1 MKTSQKV
8 ILIILDGWGIR
19 EEAFGNP
26 ILVGDARNFEYL
38 FRNFPSTLLFAHG
51 KYVGLPDDQEG
62 NSEAGH
68 QNIGAGRV
76 IIQDSVLISRKIQD
90 GSFFKNKALKEVISH
105 VKKNQSKLH
114 LMGLLSGKSTSHSS
128 PDHLFALIQMAR
140 EEKVKKVILHLFTD
154 GRDSSPHSAV
164 EFLGNLKRYLKNGN
178 FDSTKF
184 LIATIC
190 GRVFAMDRKK
200 DWRNIEKAYNLLVLG
215 EGNKASSP
223 EEAIVHAYN
232 LNLTDEFIPPTIID
246 QKEKVTID
254 DNDGVIFF
262 NLRGD
267 RGRELTRA
275 FLQKDFEKRNEKS
288 FKRKKVLKNLKFVT
302 FTDFGKDLD
311 GALVAFPRE
320 KISNTLPWILKDFE
334 QLYLSEAEKFPHVT
348 FFFNG
353 GFDHPLGKEERIRI
367 PSPRVLSY
375 AAIPEMSLPEVIQTL
390 KERLSRKRYHFV
402 CVNFANPDMIG
413 HTGSFQSALDCV
425 KIVDEALNQVVNF
438 ARTLDYNILIIADHG
453 NIEEMIDK
461 NTGEVIT
468 KHTKNPVPFIFVPS
482 KKFKLKKIKLKKG
495 GALANIA
502 PTILKIMG
510 LKIPNEMADP
520 LF

>member
-1 MKTSQKV
+1 MKNFQKV

-19 EEAFGNP
+19 EETFGNP
-26 ILVGDARNFEYL
+26 ILVGDARNFEYF

-68 QNIGAGRV
+68 QNIGAGR
-76 IIQDSVLISRKIQD
+76 IIMQDNVLISKKIKD

-105 VKKNQSKLH
+105 VKKNQSRLH

-128 PDHLFALIQMAR
+128 PDHLFALIKMAR
-140 EEKVKKVILHLFTD
+140 KEGVKKVILHLFTD

-164 EFLGNLKRYLKNGN
+164 EFLGDLKRYFKNGSLN
-178 FDSTKF
+178 STQF
-184 LIATIC
+184 TIGTIC

-200 DWRNIEKAYNLLVLG
+200 DWRNTEKAYNLLVLG

-232 LNLTDEFIPPTIID
+232 LNLTDEFIPPTIIA
-246 QKEKVTID
+246 QKEKITIE

-267 RGRELTRA
+267 RGRQLTSA
-275 FLQKDFEKRNEKS
+275 FVQKDFENRNKKA
-288 FKRKKVLKNLKFVT
+288 FTRKKILKNLKFVT
-302 FTDFGKDLD
+302 FTDFGKDLE
-311 GALVAFPRE
+311 GAIVAFPQE
-320 KISNTLPWILKDFE
+320 KISDTLPWILKDFE
-334 QLYLSEAEKFPHVT
+334 QLYLSEAEKFPQIT
-348 FFFNG
+348 YFFNG
-353 GFDHPLGKEERIRI
+353 GFDHPVGKEERVKV

-375 AAIPEMSLPEVIQTL
+375 AAIPEMSLPEVIQVL
-390 KERLSRKRYHFV
+390 KEKLLHKNYQFV

-438 ARTLDYNILIIADHG
+438 AKALDYNILITADHG

-461 NTGEVIT
+461 DTGEVIT
-468 KHTKNPVPFIFVPS
+468 KHTKNPVPFIFIPS
-482 KKFKLKKIKLKKG
+482 KQFKFKKIKFKKG
-495 GALANIA
+495 RALANIA

-510 LKIPNEMADP
+510 VVAPSEMVEP